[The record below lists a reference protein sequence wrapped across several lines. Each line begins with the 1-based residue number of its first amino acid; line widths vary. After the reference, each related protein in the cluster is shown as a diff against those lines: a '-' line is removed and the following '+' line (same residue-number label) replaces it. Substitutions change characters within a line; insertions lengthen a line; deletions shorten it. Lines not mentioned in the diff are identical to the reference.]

1 MNTQKKICEF
11 NLSIGVPNHDVN
23 SDTFLTSLTCIT
35 DIISV
40 INNDLSPSRKLEIR
54 VKALKPGSFEC
65 SCFIQ
70 DFITNASALLPI
82 VTNLDLEYYKEIID
96 IVIDILRIK
105 QFLKGN
111 EAVKQEKINN
121 GVTLKIENSHGNT
134 INVNSKAYNYYFTN
148 QIVNDAVGKN
158 FEKLNADD
166 EVSTFS
172 LKTEENQFKSD
183 RNDFHILQQKR
194 IVDEKKIKEVVYQDQ
209 LLYMFKL
216 VWDSSNK
223 WGFVWNGA
231 KIQAY
236 IKDNNFFKRIDK
248 GEKFA
253 KGDTITADIKI
264 YQIYDHS
271 IDNWLNDTFEIV
283 AIKKHVPRAEQIE
296 LTFEENY
303 QA

>member
-70 DFITNASALLPI
+70 DFIANASALLPL

-105 QFLKGN
+105 QFLKGD

-121 GVTLKIENSHGNT
+121 GVTIKIENNHGNT
-134 INVNSKAYNYYFTN
+134 LNVSLKAYNYYVTN
-148 QIVNDAVGKN
+148 QTINDAVGKN

-183 RNDFHILQQKR
+183 RNDFIVLQQKR
-194 IVDEKKIKEVVYQDQ
+194 IVDEKKIKEIVYQNQ

-236 IKDNNFFKRIDK
+236 IKDDNFFKRIDK

-271 IDNWLNDTFEIV
+271 IDNWLNDSFEIIS
-283 AIKKHVPRAEQIE
+283 IKKHVPRAEQIE
-296 LTFEENY
+296 LTFEEN
-303 QA
+303 